1 LVAIGVSRRFRD
13 ILVKAGVLDEET
25 AHNLAARADQEKKSL
40 VMLLL
45 EEKVV
50 EEGAILSAI
59 ARASNFPPIDLAR
72 VQVDEE
78 CLQIINR
85 ETALHHG
92 VYPVAKAGDVLTVA
106 VADPFNVVKLDDL
119 RLITQCTLRPV
130 VSTDKSIRDAVER
143 AFRVAERQV
152 EKMLEGIHDDAVNAE
167 QEEERTESYDIS
179 DVNSEDA
186 PVVKVTNAIIA
197 MGLKMGAS
205 DIHMEPYEKRF
216 RVRMRVDGVMRECP
230 KQPPKALQNGI
241 ISRIKIM
248 SRLDIAER
256 MKPQDGKFQIK
267 FERRQIDF
275 RVSTLPIVHG
285 EKVVMRVLDTGKM
298 SLALDSLGF
307 EPVALKHY
315 RDAINQPYGMILVTG
330 PTGSGKSTTLYS
342 AVQEIATPD
351 INLVTVEDPVEYQME
366 GINQVPVNP
375 KRGMTFAAALRSI
388 LRQDPDVIL
397 MGEIRDKETIE
408 IAVKAA
414 LTGHLVLSTL
424 HTNDAPSTITR
435 MIDMGLDPFMVASS
449 TVLISAQRLLRK
461 LCDHCKEPIEYPE
474 ERLRAI
480 GFLDED
486 FQPGM
491 TLMKAVGCQ
500 RCSGGYRGR
509 FAILETMYMSETIKR
524 MVIENRP
531 VLDLKS
537 KAIEEGMLTLRRT
550 GVLNASRGKTTI
562 EEVLRITSGDD

>member
-1 LVAIGVSRRFRD
+1 MS
-13 ILVKAGVLDEET
+13 
-25 AHNLAARADQEKKSL
+25 ARADQEKKSL
-40 VMLLL
+40 VTLLL

-50 EEGAILSAI
+50 DEGALIAAI
-59 ARASNFPPIDLAR
+59 ARASNIPPIDLAR
-72 VQVDEE
+72 VQVEDE

-92 VYPVAKAGDVLTVA
+92 VFPVAKAGDVLTVA

-130 VSTDKSIRDAVER
+130 VSTDKAIRDAVEK
-143 AFRVAERQV
+143 AFKVAEKQV
-152 EKMLEGIHDDAVNAE
+152 EKMLEGIEGDSISAEAAEAE
-167 QEEERTESYDIS
+167 QAESYDIS
-179 DVNSEDA
+179 DVSSEDS
-186 PVVKVTNAIIA
+186 PVVKVANAIIA

-298 SLALDSLGF
+298 NLALDSLGF
-307 EPVALKHY
+307 EPIALQHY

-414 LTGHLVLSTL
+414 LTGHLVLSTI

-435 MIDMGLDPFMVASS
+435 MVDMGLDPFMVASS

-461 LCDHCKEPIEYPE
+461 LCEHCKEPVEYPE

-480 GFLDED
+480 GFIDSD
-486 FQPGM
+486 FERGLG
-491 TLMKAVGCQ
+491 LMKAVGCQ

-509 FAILETMYMSETIKR
+509 FAILETMYMSEALKR
-524 MVIENRP
+524 MVVENKP
-531 VLDLKS
+531 VLDLKA
-537 KAIEEGMLTLRRT
+537 KAVAEGMLTLRRT
-550 GVLNASRGKTTI
+550 GILNATRGKTTI